1 MISITITDKSM
12 NDFFRDMNKYSEAV
26 QAKVQKEVSRATYA
40 VEGGAKQNS
49 PVRKSFLRNS
59 IRATIKGKLSG
70 QVAVG
75 AKYGGYVHQGTRPHV
90 ILPRNKKML
99 AWRTA
104 VGMSIKTRR
113 FVYASKAGGV
123 TQSKSKSVYSF
134 AQIVHHPGTKA
145 NPFLQKAVD
154 KERPIYMLNL
164 KQALQG

>member
-12 NDFFRDMNKYSEAV
+12 NNFFRDMNKYSEAV
-26 QAKVQKEVSRATYA
+26 QAKVQKEVTRATYA

-49 PVRKSFLRNS
+49 PVKKSFLRNS

-99 AWRTA
+99 AWK
-104 VGMSIKTRR
+104 VGKGYR
-113 FVYASKAGGV
+113 FAK
-123 TQSKSKSVYSF
+123 
-134 AQIVHHPGTKA
+134 IVHHPGTKA

>member
-26 QAKVQKEVSRATYA
+26 QGKVQDEVTRATYA

-75 AKYGGYVHQGTRPHV
+75 AKYGGYVHQGTKPHV
-90 ILPRNKKML
+90 ILPRNKKFL
-99 AWRTA
+99 AWR
-104 VGMSIKTRR
+104 VGKGYR
-113 FVYASKAGGV
+113 FAK
-123 TQSKSKSVYSF
+123 
-134 AQIVHHPGTKA
+134 IVHHPGTKA